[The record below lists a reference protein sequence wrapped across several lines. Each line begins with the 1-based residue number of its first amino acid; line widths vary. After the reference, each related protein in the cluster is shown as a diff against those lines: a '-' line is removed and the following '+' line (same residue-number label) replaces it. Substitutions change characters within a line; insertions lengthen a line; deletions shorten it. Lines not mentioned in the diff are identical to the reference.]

1 MSEYISFYNM
11 PLRIEGLLEKIG
23 LTKQVPNV
31 GVAFS
36 GGGAKGFAH
45 IGAMMA
51 FDAFGLNIDIV
62 SGVSAGSIAATL
74 YAAGLSPRDIIK
86 CFSEYDK
93 FGDFTELT
101 LPKTGLFRLDKFGKL
116 LESWLPVRNIEDLN
130 IPTVI
135 CATDFDAGKSV
146 GWSKGE
152 IVPRVLAS
160 CSIPIVFHPVNINGV
175 NYVDGGVL
183 RNLPAWAIR
192 KYCKTLYGLN
202 CSPLSR
208 NYKYKSSLID
218 IALRSYSLMSKANTL
233 QDLNLCD
240 YVVRTP
246 RSAQFGTFDLHALE
260 KAVKIGYEATSKVLE
275 KALN

>member
-1 MSEYISFYNM
+1 MQI
-11 PLRIEGLLEKIG
+11 RIDGLLERIG
-23 LTKQVPNV
+23 LGKQSPRI

-36 GGGAKGFAH
+36 GGGAKGFTH

-51 FDAFGLNIDIV
+51 FESYGVNIDIM
-62 SGVSAGSIAATL
+62 SGVSSGSIAATL
-74 YAAGLSPRDIIK
+74 YAAGLSPKEIIE

-93 FGDFTELT
+93 FSDFTELT
-101 LPKTGLFRLDKFGKL
+101 IPKTGLFKIEKFGKL
-116 LESWLPVRNIEDLN
+116 LDSWLPVKYLEELK

-135 CATDFDAGKSV
+135 CATDFDAGRSI

-160 CSIPIVFHPVNINGV
+160 CSIPIIFQPVKINGI

-192 KYCKTLYGLN
+192 KYCTTLFGLN
-202 CSPLSR
+202 CAPLNR
-208 NYKYKSSLID
+208 NYKYKPSILD
-218 IALRSYSLMSKANTL
+218 ITLRSYSLMSKSNTL

-240 YVVRTP
+240 YVIRTTGN
-246 RSAQFGTFDLHALE
+246 SQFGTFEMHALE
-260 KAVKIGYEATSKVLE
+260 KAVRIGYEATSKVLE
-275 KALN
+275 TALKR